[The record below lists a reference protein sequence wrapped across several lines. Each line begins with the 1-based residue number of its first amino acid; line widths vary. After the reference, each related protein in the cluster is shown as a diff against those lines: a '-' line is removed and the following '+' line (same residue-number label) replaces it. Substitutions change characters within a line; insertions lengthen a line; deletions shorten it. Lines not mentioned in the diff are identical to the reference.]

1 MEAVSKQNSPIK
13 SDGAMMGKS
22 KYNPPEDVHALVDNL
37 LVGDIKMLEISPG
50 TMIYREG
57 ARHGLREKSRK
68 SRERD

>member
-1 MEAVSKQNSPIK
+1 
-13 SDGAMMGKS
+13 MGKS

-57 ARHGLREKSRK
+57 ARHSLREKSLK